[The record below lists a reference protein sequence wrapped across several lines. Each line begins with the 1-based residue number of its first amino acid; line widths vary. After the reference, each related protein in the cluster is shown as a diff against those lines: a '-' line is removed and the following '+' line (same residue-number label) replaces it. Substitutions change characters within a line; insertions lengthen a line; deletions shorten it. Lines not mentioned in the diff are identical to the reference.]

1 MTKSSWG
8 ISDVGRLERH
18 QGKVEK
24 ERPGLVVTHYDFT
37 SFLKRLRYEV
47 LLSVSPAYFGV
58 HVGGKSPVILSCNTL
73 VPSQVVS
80 NHLFLEVIVV
90 AYDHSII

>member
-47 LLSVSPAYFGV
+47 LLSVRSSV
-58 HVGGKSPVILSCNTL
+58 QLTL
-73 VPSQVVS
+73 EYMLGA
-80 NHLFLEVIVV
+80 NRL
-90 AYDHSII
+90 